1 MNKLEL
7 LKLATAKAHKE
18 YEVNSPSWFA
28 CRDGFIDG
36 FRKAEQLQHIKD
48 IMKADEE
55 DGLYD
60 G

>member
-7 LKLATAKAHKE
+7 LKLATEAADKE
-18 YEVNSPSWFA
+18 PLYSTDEWLA
-28 CRDGFIDG
+28 YRDGFIDG
-36 FRKAEQLQHIKD
+36 FRKAEQEQHIKD

-60 G
+60 E